1 MSLTRV
7 FAVLALFTLQLSAE
21 TDFRFAFPQSEILL
35 GVDLKWMIKSPFGTQ
50 LRVAMQEN
58 LGEFKKLESLLDQ
71 IETVHLSAVSKN
83 NKQSDV
89 LFLVQG
95 KFDSAKLVEFGIKNG
110 LKLEQW
116 GKTKVLVQPAAKPAA
131 PPRRSTAKF
140 QTAQF
145 KTAQFKIDMP
155 TSKPLFAIYDAHN
168 IVIGEEGPVRV
179 ALERM
184 ETGLTPQANP
194 LFERARNLEASNDV
208 WLIGSTAPLNLPATA
223 GKGSDPMSQMAS
235 QIRNF
240 SVGMAVRRNIALDL
254 QLQATSPKS
263 AGQLLDMLKG
273 VVAMAKM
280 GSKDEAPFPID
291 LDKTLEMSASGN
303 TVRASFNIDKA
314 EVEKLMV
321 SALAPPATP
330 TKVPAAIPAPAPV
343 QVAVLPPKP
352 VEPVRKTVM
361 IYGLPGGPKEVPV
374 N

>member
-1 MSLTRV
+1 MSITRV
-7 FAVLALFTLQLSAE
+7 FAVLALFTLELSAE

-35 GVDLKWMIKSPFGTQ
+35 GVDLKWMIKSPFGSQ
-50 LRVAMQEN
+50 LRTAMQDN

-71 IETVHLSAVSKN
+71 IDTVHLSAVSKN

-95 KFDSAKLVEFGIKNG
+95 KFDSSKLVELGIRNG

-116 GKTKVLVQPAAKPAA
+116 GKTKVLVQPAARPAA

-145 KTAQFKIDMP
+145 KVELP
-155 TSKPLFAIYDAHN
+155 TSKPLFAIYDTHN

-223 GKGSDPMSQMAS
+223 GKGSDPMSQLAS

-263 AGQLLDMLKG
+263 AAQMLDMLKG

-291 LDKTLEMSASGN
+291 LDQALELSASGN
-303 TVRASFNIDKA
+303 TVRASLNVDQA
-314 EVEKLMV
+314 AVEKLMV
-321 SALAPPATP
+321 SALAPPPAP

-352 VEPVRKTVM
+352 VAPVRKTVM
-361 IYGLPGGPKEVPV
+361 IYGLPGGPKEVRV
-374 N
+374 D

>member
-1 MSLTRV
+1 MSITRV
-7 FAVLALFTLQLSAE
+7 FAVLALFTLGLSAE

-35 GVDLKWMIKSPFGTQ
+35 GLDLKWMIKSPFGSQ
-50 LRVAMQEN
+50 LRTAMQDN

-71 IETVHLSAVSKN
+71 IDTVHLSAVSKN

-95 KFDSAKLVEFGIKNG
+95 KFDSAKLVELGIKNG

-116 GKTKVLVQPAAKPAA
+116 GKIKVLVQPAAKPAA

-145 KTAQFKIDMP
+145 KVEMP

-168 IVIGEEGPVRV
+168 IVIGEEGPIRV

-208 WLIGSTAPLNLPATA
+208 WLIGSTAPLNLPVAT
-223 GKGSDPMSQMAS
+223 GKNADPMSQMVS

-240 SVGMAVRRNIALDL
+240 SVGMAVRRNVALDL

-263 AGQLLDMLKG
+263 AAQMLDMLKG
-273 VVAMAKM
+273 IVAMAKM
-280 GSKDEAPFPID
+280 GFKDEAPFPID
-291 LDKTLEMSASGN
+291 LDKALEMSASGS
-303 TVRASFNIDKA
+303 TLRASFNIDQA

-321 SALAPPATP
+321 SALATPVATP
-330 TKVPAAIPAPAPV
+330 VAPTKAIEAIPAPAPV

-352 VEPVRKTVM
+352 VEPIRKTVM